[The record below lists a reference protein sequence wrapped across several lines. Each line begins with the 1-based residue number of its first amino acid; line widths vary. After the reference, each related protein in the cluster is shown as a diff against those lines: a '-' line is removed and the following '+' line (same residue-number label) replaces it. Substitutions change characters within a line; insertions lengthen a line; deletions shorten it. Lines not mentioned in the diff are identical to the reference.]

1 MKTIWKSYGS
11 SILLLLAMLIGGIVG
26 YYWGPGV
33 SVLQPIAD
41 TFLNLLYV
49 SVVPLIFCSLTSSI
63 ARMTDIAKLR
73 RILTNFVLGLFITGI
88 ITSIFFIVPLIFIDP
103 VGTSQIP
110 MTQEVGEVSQSM
122 NLLGM
127 FTVDDFYKLFSRTN
141 LMALIVFSLLF
152 SFAIIKLGDKG
163 RPVVRALELTTEIM
177 IQMIGIFMKLAPI
190 GLGSYFA
197 ILIGTNGAEMIG
209 PMARTV
215 GIYLAIFAVY
225 FIFMQTFYGY
235 VSYGVS
241 GAKRW
246 WKTGVTPTLTALASC
261 SSAAALPANLKQG
274 RDLGISKDISD
285 LVIPLGA
292 TLHKNGALS
301 AQILKI
307 AFICSVM
314 NIEFATWTNIG
325 LTFIVGMI
333 CAIVVGG
340 IPGGGYVAEIIIMS
354 VFGFPQTALPMMVM
368 IGTLTDAPATVMNV
382 TGDTG
387 LAMIIARVIEG
398 KNWVQ
403 DEPVAGEISQQET
416 VSEEMVP
423 RSV

>member
-1 MKTIWKSYGS
+1 MKKIWKSYGS
-11 SILLLLAMLIGGIVG
+11 SILLLLAMVVGGIVG

-41 TFLNLLYV
+41 TFLNLLFV

-63 ARMTDIAKLR
+63 ARMTDIAKLK

-103 VGTSQIP
+103 VGSSQIP
-110 MTQEVGEVSQSM
+110 MAKEVTEVAQSV
-122 NLLGM
+122 NILSM
-127 FTVDDFYKLFSRTN
+127 FTVDDFYKLFSRSN

-163 RPVVRALELTTEIM
+163 RPVVRALELTTEII

-197 ILIGTNGAEMIG
+197 ILIGTNGSEMIG

-215 GIYLAIFAVY
+215 GIYLVIFAIYIVC
-225 FIFMQTFYGY
+225 MQTFYGY
-235 VSYGVS
+235 VADGPR

-246 WKTGVTPTLTALASC
+246 WKTGVTPTLTALATC
-261 SSAAALPANLKQG
+261 SSAASLPANLQQS
-274 RDLGISKDISD
+274 RELGIPKEIAD

-314 NIEFATWTNIG
+314 NVEFASVTNIG
-325 LTFIVGMI
+325 LTFLVSMI

-387 LAMIIARVIEG
+387 LAMVIARIIEG
-398 KNWVQ
+398 KKWVNEEVLQEQETQ
-403 DEPVAGEISQQET
+403 DEL
-416 VSEEMVP
+416 VP
-423 RSV
+423 QLHASH

>member
-1 MKTIWKSYGS
+1 MKKIWKSYGS
-11 SILLLLAMLIGGIVG
+11 SILLLLAMVVGGIVG

-41 TFLNLLYV
+41 TFLNLLFV

-63 ARMTDIAKLR
+63 ARMTDIAKLK

-103 VGTSQIP
+103 VGSSQIP
-110 MTQEVGEVSQSM
+110 MAKEVTEVAQSV
-122 NLLGM
+122 NILSM
-127 FTVDDFYKLFSRTN
+127 FTVDDFYKLFSRSN

-163 RPVVRALELTTEIM
+163 RPVVRALELTTEII

-197 ILIGTNGAEMIG
+197 ILIGTNGSEMIG

-215 GIYLAIFAVY
+215 GIYLVIFAIYIVC
-225 FIFMQTFYGY
+225 MQTFYGY
-235 VSYGVS
+235 VADGPR

-246 WKTGVTPTLTALASC
+246 WKTGVTPTLTALATC
-261 SSAAALPANLKQG
+261 SSAASLPANLQQS
-274 RDLGISKDISD
+274 RELGIPKEIAD

-314 NIEFATWTNIG
+314 NVEFASVTNIG
-325 LTFIVGMI
+325 LTFLVSMI

-387 LAMIIARVIEG
+387 LAMVIARIIEG
-398 KNWVQ
+398 KQWINDEVLQEQETQ
-403 DEPVAGEISQQET
+403 DEL
-416 VSEEMVP
+416 VP
-423 RSV
+423 QLHASH

>member
-1 MKTIWKSYGS
+1 MKKIWKSYGS
-11 SILLLLAMLIGGIVG
+11 SILLLLAMVVGGIVG

-41 TFLNLLYV
+41 TFLNLLFV

-63 ARMTDIAKLR
+63 ARMTDIAKLK

-103 VGTSQIP
+103 VGSSQIP
-110 MTQEVGEVSQSM
+110 MAKEVTEVAQSV
-122 NLLGM
+122 NILSM
-127 FTVDDFYKLFSRTN
+127 FTVDDFYKLFSRSN

-163 RPVVRALELTTEIM
+163 RPVVRALELTTEII

-197 ILIGTNGAEMIG
+197 ILIGTNGSEMIG

-215 GIYLAIFAVY
+215 AIYLVIFAIY
-225 FIFMQTFYGY
+225 FVCMQTFYGY
-235 VSYGVS
+235 IADGPR

-246 WKTGVTPTLTALASC
+246 WKTGVTPTLTALATC
-261 SSAAALPANLKQG
+261 SSAASLPANLQQS
-274 RDLGISKDISD
+274 RELGIPKEIAD

-314 NIEFATWTNIG
+314 NVEFASVTNIG
-325 LTFIVGMI
+325 LTFLVSMI

-387 LAMIIARVIEG
+387 LAMVIARIIEG
-398 KNWVQ
+398 KQWVNDEVLQEQETQ
-403 DEPVAGEISQQET
+403 DEL
-416 VSEEMVP
+416 VP
-423 RSV
+423 QLHASH